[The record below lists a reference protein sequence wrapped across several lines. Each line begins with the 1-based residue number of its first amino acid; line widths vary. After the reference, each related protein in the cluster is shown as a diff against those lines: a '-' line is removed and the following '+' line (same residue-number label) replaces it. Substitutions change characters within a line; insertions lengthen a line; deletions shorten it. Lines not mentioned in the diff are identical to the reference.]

1 MVKVVAGGS
10 ALGVPASRDAF
21 LVQGRLD
28 PVEVSGPLRARRA
41 QSQKITLGSESFI
54 RWRKHHSRKV
64 RTCEKTRLLTP
75 GAEAFSSL
83 TSAAVLA
90 EFSGSA
96 TLPFRLTLLERVVEG
111 VTLRSATGAMT

>member
-1 MVKVVAGGS
+1 M
-10 ALGVPASRDAF
+10 
-21 LVQGRLD
+21 
-28 PVEVSGPLRARRA
+28 
-41 QSQKITLGSESFI
+41 
-54 RWRKHHSRKV
+54 

-111 VTLRSATGAMT
+111 VTLRSATGAMTWSRDRCSPQYGHEDLASTAASILCIDGGTVSLQDQDSMATLAKLTHQL